1 MGYRLQVWT
10 DDDVF
15 GNDSYLRVRETQVR
29 MPGMVLH
36 LTTTSVPVCLDMS
49 LLYRCGKRLASG
61 VGEPSCLSFAL
72 SEKQL
77 EAVAELR

>member
-1 MGYRLQVWT
+1 MGYWLQVWT
-10 DDDVF
+10 ENDVF
-15 GNDSYLRVRETQVR
+15 GNDSYLRVRKTKVR
-29 MPGMVLH
+29 MPGMVPR
-36 LTTTSVPVCLDMS
+36 LTTTSVPVCLDML

-61 VGEPSCLSFAL
+61 VKEPFCLSFAI

>member
-10 DDDVF
+10 DNDVF
-15 GNDSYLRVRETQVR
+15 ENDSYLRVRETKLR

-36 LTTTSVPVCLDMS
+36 LTTTSVPVCLDMP

-61 VGEPSCLSFAL
+61 VEEPFCLSFAV

-77 EAVAELR
+77 EAVAEQR